1 MASSSTGCENGVV
14 EYLRY
19 NYNIELRISPLPAIV
34 DSGAIKVLSRAIDAI
49 LVATIDASAPAEVDS
64 AEVSVQHVLALRTH
78 QQPSSSVIV
87 ELKKIIS
94 FGVDCRNV
102 PLLQQFDVEGLLLH
116 VLSTMNITG
125 ELLRDLQAADT
136 SEFATIEELTLTGRS
151 IQRVRTGTASRTAG
165 DGASRTR
172 AHYTYVFV
180 VGAAAGATLAM
191 VTIAVFSST
200 TWREHAAATDATGV
214 RTSASFRGTTVAS
227 THSGR

>member
-87 ELKKIIS
+87 ELKKS
-94 FGVDCRNV
+94 
-102 PLLQQFDVEGLLLH
+102 
-116 VLSTMNITG
+116 S
-125 ELLRDLQAADT
+125 
-136 SEFATIEELTLTGRS
+136 
-151 IQRVRTGTASRTAG
+151 ASGWTAG
-165 DGASRTR
+165 TSRCCSNSTWRAS
-172 AHYTYVFV
+172 
-180 VGAAAGATLAM
+180 
-191 VTIAVFSST
+191 SST
-200 TWREHAAATDATGV
+200 SSPR
-214 RTSASFRGTTVAS
+214 
-227 THSGR
+227 